1 MINAIPMQPYG
12 RNIVINGNG
21 FLLAGQSEGE
31 RAAAIQKANQFQS
44 DVWNI
49 LKKMEYGD
57 KRQTAILLL
66 SAIND
71 GTTGKTL
78 TIVPRR
84 AQDGNAKTYFYNE
97 RRATADGEEY
107 YDPRFG
113 QTVKGKG
120 GGSDAVIEFDPW
132 QYMYADCFR
141 DLSPLVLD
149 PLHQFQADDV
159 LFHEMVHALR
169 IMSGL
174 LLHRKLQTQVKVT
187 FATVEEFYAVML
199 TDIYVSECGG
209 TLAGVRI
216 DHAAAFHS
224 IQDSDD
230 YPQKDPESYKRVFEE
245 PIKKLCEQMGD
256 FTRAIADLVSI
267 KWNPLHY
274 YYHPTKVDFNP
285 PIFSPGGLN
294 LSGNGSAGGKG
305 AGIPV
310 DSPFFPKGW
319 TPKP

>member
-1 MINAIPMQPYG
+1 MINSIPMQPYG

-21 FLLAGQSEGE
+21 FLLSGQSEAE
-31 RAAAIQKANQFQS
+31 RAAALQKATKFQS

-49 LKKMEYGD
+49 LKTMEFVD

-66 SAIND
+66 AAIND
-71 GTTGKTL
+71 NTAGKTL

-84 AQDGNAKTYFYNE
+84 MQDGDARTYFASE
-97 RRATADGEEY
+97 GRATAEGEDY
-107 YDPRFG
+107 YDARFG
-113 QTVKGKG
+113 QMMPGKG
-120 GGSDAVIEFDPW
+120 GGCDAVIEFDPW
-132 QYMYADCFR
+132 QYMYSDCFR

-169 IMSGL
+169 IMRGL
-174 LLHRKLQTQVKVT
+174 LLHRKLETQVKVT
-187 FATVEEFYAVML
+187 FASVEEFYAVMI

-216 DHAAAFHS
+216 DHGAAFHS
-224 IQDSDD
+224 IQDSPD
-230 YPQKDPESYKRVFEE
+230 YPQKDPGSYKKAFEE

-256 FTRAIADLVSI
+256 LTRAIGNLVSI
-267 KWNPLHY
+267 SWNPLRY
-274 YYHPTKVDFNP
+274 VYNP
-285 PIFSPGGLN
+285 PVTPIDIPGAGGLD
-294 LSGNGSAGGKG
+294 LSGTGFIGGKG
-305 AGIPV
+305 EGIPV

-319 TPKP
+319 TPKQ